1 MAEAVAGLLTSAVL
15 KVAGEKVSSAI
26 REQANLAW
34 NFSDDLDDMQ
44 DTMVS
49 VAAVLKDAEKQSVRN
64 ESVRVWLKRLK
75 HAALDISS
83 DMMDD
88 YQDTAGTQA
97 TGKIPGVLSC
107 LPAARKKMVLANK
120 MKNMREKLR
129 KINEERQ
136 RFTFTENAAASQEQQ
151 QYDERET
158 TSFVNEAK
166 ILGREGEKKEITDL
180 ILSASHSNDGTMI
193 LPIYGLGGMGK
204 STLAGLVYKDTQ
216 FKQYAHRVW
225 VYVSQKFDL
234 KKIGRSIISQLPKD
248 EDGALQNTDE
258 LEMIYRSLDNLF
270 RGKKVLIVLDDIW
283 QEDASELDKLK
294 TMLHVGRNDSM
305 VDVIATTRSEAIA
318 NKFCTNKTYKL
329 QPLRDDLCWEIIKIS
344 SGFEGKSNKENLAE
358 IGLAIAKKCGGV
370 ALAAQALGY
379 MLKSEDLNG
388 WSKMNNS
395 DIWNEPYG
403 VDNSEHMRVLP
414 SLKLSYERMLP
425 MLRLCF
431 SYCAVFPKGHDIHE
445 DELIHQWV
453 ALDFIKEPSEG
464 KKYIKQLLG
473 MSFLQH
479 SKLASISGNHVV
491 RYTMH
496 DLVHDLSR
504 LVIGDELIIFD
515 AAMKSNTSEQKYCQ
529 YVFLTNYDGQKNLS
543 NIVPNK
549 VRALHFS
556 SSSKLGLHDGS
567 MFSFAKCLRV
577 LDFSECSGILLPA
590 SIGQLKQLKCLIAPK
605 IQQESLPKSIAKLSK
620 LQYLNLHGSSQIC
633 ALPESIGK
641 LGCLIHLDLSGCS
654 GMSVLPESF
663 GSLKTM
669 VHLDMSGCSLI
680 RELPGSLGNLTSLQ
694 HLDLSKCPN
703 LNKMPESI
711 GELGC
716 LIHLDLSGCSGM
728 SVLPV
733 SLGELKSMVHL
744 NMSGCSLIREL
755 PGSLGNLTS
764 LQHLDL
770 SRCSN
775 LKEIPESLCSL
786 TQLRHLNLSYCSKI
800 ERIPEAVGSLFNLQY
815 IGMSFCRQIHEL
827 PESFTDLRNLLHLN
841 LAGYSFL
848 KGLQRALRGLT
859 GLQYLDMSL
868 DRYEDGYLHDAMRN
882 LTNLKYLRFR
892 AGIEKSSCCVD
903 FIGTLTNLEH
913 LNMSHNIRLEY
924 LPESIG
930 NLKRLHTLDL
940 SHCRR
945 LKSLPDSISALTL
958 KSLLIEGCSGELI
971 HEANS
976 RFHYSLTLPFFNVR
990 ADDVSA
996 CSNLHLLKDANVPEL
1011 TVHSL
1016 ENVRLTLDW
1025 TLGADRFLDDKDL
1038 LGHLEPPRGL
1048 KDLNLYGYSSPSFP
1062 SWLMSI
1068 SHHLPNLVSI
1078 KLVNLLTC
1086 SNLPALGQL
1095 PNLKEL
1101 SLEYCPRVTK
1111 IDKSF
1116 CGGKGAFRRL
1126 SDFLLSNMEGLE
1138 EWSTT
1143 YSVEDAVEEFMFPVL
1158 DKLCVIRCPRLRL
1171 KPCPPIFREC
1181 KIMSSDQVISSL
1193 DEVSKIGHLTP
1204 STSSTKLAIMVSNVE
1219 DLSLFDH
1226 FRSLQVLGIHAC
1238 HKLASLPE
1246 SIRHLESLQSLT
1258 LWDLSISALPEWL
1271 GDLSSLERLTIYSC
1285 ESIKSLPPSIQKL
1298 TKLQELRIW
1307 NNQEL

>member
-1 MAEAVAGLLTSAVL
+1 
-15 KVAGEKVSSAI
+15 
-26 REQANLAW
+26 
-34 NFSDDLDDMQ
+34 
-44 DTMVS
+44 
-49 VAAVLKDAEKQSVRN
+49 
-64 ESVRVWLKRLK
+64 
-75 HAALDISS
+75 
-83 DMMDD
+83 
-88 YQDTAGTQA
+88 
-97 TGKIPGVLSC
+97 
-107 LPAARKKMVLANK
+107 
-120 MKNMREKLR
+120 
-129 KINEERQ
+129 
-136 RFTFTENAAASQEQQ
+136 
-151 QYDERET
+151 
-158 TSFVNEAK
+158 
-166 ILGREGEKKEITDL
+166 
-180 ILSASHSNDGTMI
+180 
-193 LPIYGLGGMGK
+193 
-204 STLAGLVYKDTQ
+204 
-216 FKQYAHRVW
+216 
-225 VYVSQKFDL
+225 
-234 KKIGRSIISQLPKD
+234 
-248 EDGALQNTDE
+248 
-258 LEMIYRSLDNLF
+258 
-270 RGKKVLIVLDDIW
+270 
-283 QEDASELDKLK
+283 
-294 TMLHVGRNDSM
+294 
-305 VDVIATTRSEAIA
+305 
-318 NKFCTNKTYKL
+318 
-329 QPLRDDLCWEIIKIS
+329 
-344 SGFEGKSNKENLAE
+344 
-358 IGLAIAKKCGGV
+358 
-370 ALAAQALGY
+370 
-379 MLKSEDLNG
+379 
-388 WSKMNNS
+388 
-395 DIWNEPYG
+395 
-403 VDNSEHMRVLP
+403 
-414 SLKLSYERMLP
+414 
-425 MLRLCF
+425 
-431 SYCAVFPKGHDIHE
+431 
-445 DELIHQWV
+445 
-453 ALDFIKEPSEG
+453 
-464 KKYIKQLLG
+464 
-473 MSFLQH
+473 
-479 SKLASISGNHVV
+479 ISGNHVV

-567 MFSFAKCLRV
+567 MFHLQSACRV
-577 LDFSECSGILLPA
+577 LRYIVA
-590 SIGQLKQLKCLIAPK
+590 SLDWPTEAIEVSYC
-605 IQQESLPKSIAKLSK
+605 AKNSTGELAK
-620 LQYLNLHGSSQIC
+620 YLNLHGSSQIC

-716 LIHLDLSGCSGM
+716 LIHLDCQV
-728 SVLPV
+728 VLYCRL

-815 IGMSFCRQIHEL
+815 IGMPFCRQIHEL

-841 LAGYSFL
+841 LAGYSFFE
-848 KGLQRALRGLT
+848 RAT
-859 GLQYLDMSL
+859 ASFACSHWLQYLDMSL

-882 LTNLKYLRFR
+882 LTNLSICAFF
-892 AGIEKSSCCVD
+892 AVFD

-924 LPESIG
+924 LPESLVTSKVAYIG
-930 NLKRLHTLDL
+930 
-940 SHCRR
+940 S
-945 LKSLPDSISALTL
+945 LTL
-958 KSLLIEGCSGELI
+958 QAPKSLLIEGCSGELI

-1011 TVHSL
+1011 QYTL
-1016 ENVRLTLDW
+1016 LKMLTLDW

-1181 KIMSSDQVISSL
+1181 KIMSSDQVTSSL

-1307 NNQEL
+1307 NNQELKCHARPCWRARYATGWRSPGGNWRKRLGA